1 MPTNPVD
8 RMLRLRDNGGAV
20 GANVYLRHKQ
30 VRKNGKTHTYW
41 SLVQSVR
48 HGRRVR
54 QVVVATLGRLDA
66 RGRQRARAYADKLV
80 GRRIHPSLFEPR
92 DEGVTD
98 VETVRLKAVRVERT
112 RRFGDVYLGLALWHA
127 LQLDDAF
134 ERLIPEGREDVR
146 WSSIA
151 AALVI
156 CRLCMPSSELHLAED
171 LYRQTALDDLLGIP
185 ETKINDDR
193 LYRTLDRILVHKNA
207 IEQHLRNRL
216 GELFRIKYDLLLYDV
231 TSTYFEGLALRN
243 PQAKRGYSRDHRP
256 DCKQVCIALVVTRE
270 GIPLAHE
277 IFDGN
282 RVDVTTVKEI
292 VAKIEARF
300 GVADRVWVMDRG
312 MASEANLAWLRDGG
326 RRYLIG
332 ACRSDLR
339 RFERQLV
346 EAKDWRRIREDIEVK
361 LCQGSDGSE
370 TYILCRSQA
379 RIEKDKAIVGRSS
392 ERLRAH
398 LDRLRRRLAAARKPV
413 DRDRVNRQIGR
424 MLAKHSRAAKR
435 WNVSLRE
442 SSANASGLQLVV
454 QENTR
459 WSSWTERSAGCYL
472 LRSNVADWS
481 EEDLWRT
488 YIQLTEAE
496 AAFRIHKSD
505 LSIRPVWHQ
514 REDRVQAHIFVCF
527 LGYVL
532 WKTLEQ
538 WQAHAHLGNSP
549 GHILEE
555 LRQVQSAD
563 VVLPT
568 IDGRELRVRCV
579 IKPNEAQAALLDR
592 LGLALPRRLA
602 IPKALDQLAV

>member
-1 MPTNPVD
+1 M
-8 RMLRLRDNGGAV
+8 
-20 GANVYLRHKQ
+20 YLRHKQ

-54 QVVVATLGRLDA
+54 QVVVATLGKLDA
-66 RGRQRARAYADKLV
+66 RGRRQARAYADKLMD
-80 GRRIHPSLFEPR
+80 RRMQPSLFEPR
-92 DEGVTD
+92 DEAAAD
-98 VETVRLKAVRVERT
+98 NETIRLKAVRIERA
-112 RRFGDVYLGLALWHA
+112 RRFGDVYLGLALWHT

-185 ETKINDDR
+185 EAKINDDR
-193 LYRTLDRILVHKNA
+193 LYRTLDRILVHKDA
-207 IEQHLRNRL
+207 IEQHLRDRL
-216 GELFRIKYDLLLYDV
+216 GELFRIQYDLLLYDV
-231 TSTYFEGLALRN
+231 TSTYFEGLALGN

-277 IFDGN
+277 VFDGN

-292 VAKIEARF
+292 VAKIESRF

-312 MASEANLAWLRDGG
+312 MASEENVAWLRAGG
-326 RRYLIG
+326 RRYVIG

-346 EAKDWRRIREDIEVK
+346 DAKDWRLIRDDVEVK
-361 LCQGSDGSE
+361 LCPSPDGNE
-370 TYILCRSQA
+370 TYILCRSEA
-379 RIEKDKAIVGRSS
+379 RIEKDKAIVGRAS
-392 ERLRAH
+392 ERLREH
-398 LDRLRRRLAAARKPV
+398 LERLQRRLKSAKKPV
-413 DRDRVNRQIGR
+413 DRDRVNQQIGR
-424 MLAKHSRAAKR
+424 MLAKHSRAAKA
-435 WNVSLRE
+435 WAVSVRN
-442 SSANASGLQLVV
+442 SQTNASGLQLIVR
-454 QENTR
+454 ENT
-459 WSSWTERSAGCYL
+459 SWASWAERSAGCYL
-472 LRSNVADWS
+472 LRSNVVDWS

-496 AAFRIHKSD
+496 AAFRIQKSD

-514 REDRVQAHIFVCF
+514 REDRVRAHIFVCF
-527 LGYVL
+527 LGYAL

-538 WQAHAHLGNSP
+538 WQSHAGLGNSP

-568 IDGRELRVRCV
+568 VDGREIRVRCV
-579 IKPNEAQAALLDR
+579 IKPTDAQAALLDR
-592 LGLALPRRLA
+592 LGIDLPRRLA
-602 IPKALDQLAV
+602 IPKALDPVTM